1 MSTKEYTIG
10 FIGCGHMGMAIARGA
25 AGAGY
30 VKNDRIAVY
39 DPSAKIQ
46 DISRSEGFG
55 VLENEKEVIRESE
68 IVLLCVTP
76 QIIDSVLANMQG
88 EKIDTLVSI
97 VTGVSI
103 RYLQDRLDGC
113 PVIRLMPNTPLQ
125 VKAGASVICR
135 SDNCCDEDYQFV
147 ISLFDS
153 MGITKEIPEEQ
164 INIGVALHGSTPA
177 YAYYFM
183 QCLIKDAER
192 RGVDSETARDLIVQT
207 FKGACELLQANP
219 DKPLDDFI
227 NEVCSKGGTT
237 IEAVGE
243 LRSRGTEDIIRS
255 ANEKC
260 IRRAAEIGR

>member
-1 MSTKEYTIG
+1 MSKEYTIG

-25 AGAGY
+25 AKAGY
-30 VKNDRIAVY
+30 VESGKIGVF
-39 DPSAKIQ
+39 DPSERIQ
-46 DISRSEGFG
+46 EISRSEGFG
-55 VLENEKEVIRESE
+55 ILESEKEVIRRSE

-76 QIIDSVLANMQG
+76 QIVDTVLENMKG

-97 VTGVSI
+97 VTGVSM
-103 RYLQDRLDGC
+103 RYMQDRLDNA

-125 VKAGASVICR
+125 VGTGASVICR
-135 SDNCCDEDYQFV
+135 SDNCSDEAYDFV
-147 ISLFDS
+147 IRLFDS
-153 MGITKEIPEEQ
+153 MGITKEVPEEQ
-164 INIGVALHGSTPA
+164 MNIGVALHGSTPA

-183 QCLIKDAER
+183 QCLIKDAEK
-192 RGVDSETARDLIVQT
+192 RGVDSQTARELIVQT
-207 FKGACELLQANP
+207 FKGSCELLQANP

-237 IEAVGE
+237 IEAVTE
-243 LRSRGTEDIIRS
+243 LKNRGTEGIIHD